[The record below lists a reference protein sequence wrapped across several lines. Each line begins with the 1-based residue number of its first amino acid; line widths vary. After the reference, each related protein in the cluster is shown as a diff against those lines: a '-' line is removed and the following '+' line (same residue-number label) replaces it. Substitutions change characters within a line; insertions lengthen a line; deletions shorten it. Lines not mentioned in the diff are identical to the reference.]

1 MRMSDKTNINFM
13 FWNIHKNEDAFPF
26 IAEAIRQYEVDI
38 FVLAEMPD
46 NINYRLQ
53 AQIPDGYD
61 FQELSTDKAKVR
73 FVHSSRVFMSVI
85 GDVPLGRG
93 TMLSVRVDGAD
104 PFNLVGCHLFDPI
117 NNDPRDN
124 YNFARDFS
132 IFIRKNEVLLDNH
145 KTIVIGDF
153 NMNPF
158 EDGMAAAYGFNAVM
172 DKQIALRGCRT
183 HKEVEYP
190 FFFNPMWFF
199 LGHPTHVNG
208 TIYHNDGKG
217 VVYYWNIYDQVLI
230 RPQLIGDFNHDD
242 LKIVTQIGDAN
253 LLTKNHIV
261 NKEVSDHLPL
271 FLTLKI

>member
-1 MRMSDKTNINFM
+1 MRINDKTNVNLM
-13 FWNIHKNEDAFPF
+13 FWNIHKNENAFPF

-46 NINYRLQ
+46 DINYRLQ
-53 AQIPDGYD
+53 AQIPDEYA
-61 FQELSTDKAKVR
+61 FQELSTDKVKVR
-73 FVHSSRVFMSVI
+73 FIHNSRVSMFAI

-93 TMLSVRVDGAD
+93 AMLSVYVDGAD

-117 NNDPRDN
+117 NNDKGDK

-132 IFIRKNEVLLDNH
+132 IFIREKEVLLSNH

-158 EDGMAAAYGFNAVM
+158 EEGMAAAYGFNAVM
-172 DKQIALRGCRT
+172 DKRVALKGYR
-183 HKEVEYP
+183 KYKNIEYP
-190 FFFNPMWFF
+190 FFFNPMWLF
-199 LGHPTHVNG
+199 LGHPTHTNG

-230 RPQLIGDFNHDD
+230 RPQLIDGFNHDD
-242 LKIVTQIGDAN
+242 LKIITKIGDSN
-253 LLTKNHIV
+253 LLTKNKLV
-261 NKEVSDHLPL
+261 NRGVSDHLPL